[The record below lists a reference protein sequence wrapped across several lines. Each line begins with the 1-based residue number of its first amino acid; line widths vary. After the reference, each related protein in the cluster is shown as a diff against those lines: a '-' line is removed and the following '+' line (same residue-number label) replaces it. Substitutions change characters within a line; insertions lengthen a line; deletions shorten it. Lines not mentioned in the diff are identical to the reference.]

1 MQDRIKVVIVDD
13 EPQSIHR
20 LQDDLATLEDF
31 EVIATSSSA
40 VSAKNLVMS
49 IQPDVLF
56 IDVEMPGQTGFEV
69 LQSLRD
75 EIPMDLIVV
84 FYSAFDKYMIDALRA
99 SAFDFLLKPYQQ
111 DEFELVVDRI
121 RQKMKDGDDVDE
133 DASSVPESSSC
144 SSESVLASQKA
155 QDFSGMNGMLGTAA
169 KRLAIQT
176 ISGLLMLKPDDVF
189 SCTFD
194 EATHLW
200 QLKLSNGQVY
210 KLKRQATA
218 KTILSMSPSL
228 AQVRQDCIINLD
240 YLLCIENYTLRCI
253 FSPPFDHEEI
263 IIQAREHLKDK
274 LKVSPIAF
282 RLLDEQFTMGDL
294 QRVYELISG
303 RSYDRR
309 NFYRKALASGLLENE
324 SEKESIQDE
333 ADDDLTD
340 CCMADYASAPKMEAI
355 WTSKP
360 RKGKTPT
367 QIFRFNEQSFEE
379 MDENESKRN
388 PFDF

>member
-20 LQDDLATLEDF
+20 LQDDLATLED
-31 EVIATSSSA
+31 
-40 VSAKNLVMS
+40 
-49 IQPDVLF
+49 
-56 IDVEMPGQTGFEV
+56 FEV

-111 DEFELVVDRI
+111 DELLLVDRI

-144 SSESVLASQKA
+144 FSESVLASQKA

-228 AQVRQDCIINLD
+228 AQVRQDCILNLD

-263 IIQAREHLKDK
+263 TVSRRCYKAVKD
-274 LKVSPIAF
+274 
-282 RLLDEQFTMGDL
+282 Q
-294 QRVYELISG
+294 
-303 RSYDRR
+303 
-309 NFYRKALASGLLENE
+309 LE
-324 SEKESIQDE
+324 I
-333 ADDDLTD
+333 L
-340 CCMADYASAPKMEAI
+340 
-355 WTSKP
+355 
-360 RKGKTPT
+360 
-367 QIFRFNEQSFEE
+367 
-379 MDENESKRN
+379 
-388 PFDF
+388 

>member
-133 DASSVPESSSC
+133 DDSSVPESSSC
-144 SSESVLASQKA
+144 SSESVLAS
-155 QDFSGMNGMLGTAA
+155 
-169 KRLAIQT
+169 
-176 ISGLLMLKPDDVF
+176 
-189 SCTFD
+189 
-194 EATHLW
+194 
-200 QLKLSNGQVY
+200 
-210 KLKRQATA
+210 
-218 KTILSMSPSL
+218 
-228 AQVRQDCIINLD
+228 
-240 YLLCIENYTLRCI
+240 
-253 FSPPFDHEEI
+253 
-263 IIQAREHLKDK
+263 
-274 LKVSPIAF
+274 
-282 RLLDEQFTMGDL
+282 
-294 QRVYELISG
+294 
-303 RSYDRR
+303 
-309 NFYRKALASGLLENE
+309 
-324 SEKESIQDE
+324 
-333 ADDDLTD
+333 
-340 CCMADYASAPKMEAI
+340 
-355 WTSKP
+355 
-360 RKGKTPT
+360 
-367 QIFRFNEQSFEE
+367 
-379 MDENESKRN
+379 
-388 PFDF
+388 

>member
-1 MQDRIKVVIVDD
+1 MQAMQDRIKVVIVDD
-13 EPQSIHR
+13 EPQSIRR

-69 LQSLRD
+69 LQSLR
-75 EIPMDLIVV
+75 EEMPVELIVV
-84 FYSAFDKYMIDALRA
+84 FY

-144 SSESVLASQKA
+144 SSESALASQKA
-155 QDFSGMNGMLGTAA
+155 QDFSEMNGLLGTAA

-176 ISGLLMLKPDDVF
+176 ISCLLMLKPDDVF

-263 IIQAREHLKDK
+263 TVSRRCYKAVKD
-274 LKVSPIAF
+274 
-282 RLLDEQFTMGDL
+282 Q
-294 QRVYELISG
+294 
-303 RSYDRR
+303 
-309 NFYRKALASGLLENE
+309 LE
-324 SEKESIQDE
+324 I
-333 ADDDLTD
+333 L
-340 CCMADYASAPKMEAI
+340 Y
-355 WTSKP
+355 
-360 RKGKTPT
+360 G
-367 QIFRFNEQSFEE
+367 
-379 MDENESKRN
+379 
-388 PFDF
+388 